1 MSQHDTVLPDQIN
14 RRVAERVREEIAR
27 RRISR
32 QQLADEAR
40 ISLSTLEKALSGHR
54 PFTLATII
62 RLEQALGFELRDQV
76 ETERPKFNALHG
88 HADEELGA
96 YSRTA
101 VSWLEGAFLTLRP
114 SFGNNSDIFSYCTFI
129 SWDAENAHLKFEER
143 ERTDTSFSQHGR
155 VSFPH
160 LSGHIYLVTNTSGQY
175 RMAVLSRPSIAG
187 EMYGILTTL
196 RAGQGAQL
204 TPVSVPLVLI
214 PMQSL
219 DTPVFGRVTAADQ
232 AFDHYSSFITKTLS
246 DGYASFVTSE

>member
-1 MSQHDTVLPDQIN
+1 MSQRDAVLSDQVN
-14 RRVAERVREEIAR
+14 VRVAERVREEIAR

-32 QQLADEAR
+32 QYLADEAR

-62 RLEQALGFELRDQV
+62 RLEQAMGFELRDPAV
-76 ETERPKFNALHG
+76 TEAPNQATPHG
-88 HADEELGA
+88 HAAEELGSYTRA
-96 YSRTA
+96 A
-101 VSWLEGAFLTLRP
+101 VSWLEGIFLTLRP
-114 SFGNNSDIFSYCTFI
+114 SFGNPNDIFAYCTDI
-129 SWDAENAHLKFEER
+129 SWDAENTHLKFEER

-155 VSFPH
+155 VSVPN

-175 RMAVLSRPSIAG
+175 RMTVLSRPSIAG

-214 PMQSL
+214 PMKVFEM
-219 DTPVFGRVTAADQ
+219 PVFGRVTPEDQ
-232 AFDHYSSFITKTLS
+232 HFSQYSGFINKTLG
-246 DGYASFVTSE
+246 DGYASFVTSQ